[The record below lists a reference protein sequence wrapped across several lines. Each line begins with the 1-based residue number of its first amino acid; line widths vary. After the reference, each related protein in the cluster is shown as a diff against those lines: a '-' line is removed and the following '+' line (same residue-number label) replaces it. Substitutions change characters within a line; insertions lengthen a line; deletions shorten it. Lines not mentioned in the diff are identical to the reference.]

1 MNSSGRPIVRAFC
14 MDPARRHPPIAPTVH
29 HVADVDDITP
39 ERVSRPGKRAVTISV
54 KRLSKRFL
62 KEQRNLY
69 PPVED
74 PDRPVGRTRA
84 CCDAVPRPCPYVSC
98 KYNLYLDVNEG
109 TGSIKLNFPD
119 LEPYEMP
126 PDGSCALDVADGPD
140 DLTLEEVGERMN
152 ITRER
157 VRQLVDL
164 RILPKLR
171 VVAKQRR
178 LILLLDAINT
188 LDAEVEPWRWHGGV

>member
-1 MNSSGRPIVRAFC
+1 MNSSGRSVVRAFS

-29 HVADVDDITP
+29 HVADVADITP

-62 KEQRNLY
+62 AEQRTLY
-69 PPVED
+69 PPEED

-84 CCDAVPRPCPYVSC
+84 CCDDVPRPCPYVSC
-98 KYNLYLDVNEG
+98 KYNLYLDVNET

-119 LEPYEMP
+119 YEPHEMP

-140 DLTLEEVGERMN
+140 DMTLEEVGERMN

-157 VRQLVDL
+157 VRQLVDG
-164 RILPKLR
+164 RIIPKLR
-171 VVAKQRR
+171 VLARYSHH
-178 LILLLDAINT
+178 LLDAVNA
-188 LDAEVEPWRWHGGV
+188 LDAEVEPWRWRGRDGV